1 MHYQELVDDALRGV
15 VRRALGRVAASGLPG
30 NHHLYLSFRSHHPG
44 VRVPDHLRERYP
56 DEITIVLQHQFWGL
70 AVAEEGFEV
79 TLSFN
84 GVHEPLSVP
93 FAALTG
99 FVDPSVRFGLQFG
112 AAGENARADDGRD
125 GTAGA
130 DAEPDGTAGADAE
143 PGGAAEGAEADGSA
157 EGAEGA
163 AAEGEKIVT
172 LDRFRKK

>member
-44 VRVPDHLRERYP
+44 VRVPDHLREKHP

-70 AVAEEGFEV
+70 SVAEDGFEV

-99 FVDPSVRFGLQFG
+99 FVDPSVRFGLQFRV
-112 AAGENARADDGRD
+112 AGEGTGDGEGMAEADS
-125 GTAGA
+125 
-130 DAEPDGTAGADAE
+130 E
-143 PGGAAEGAEADGSA
+143 PGGTAEGAEADA
-157 EGAEGA
+157 DAEGA
-163 AAEGEKIVT
+163 AADGEKIVT
-172 LDRFRKK
+172 LDQFRKK

>member
-130 DAEPDGTAGADAE
+130 DAEP
-143 PGGAAEGAEADGSA
+143 GGAAEGAEADGSA
-157 EGAEGA
+157 EGAEGG

>member
-44 VRVPDHLRERYP
+44 VRVPDHLRERHP

-70 AVAEEGFEV
+70 SVAEEGFEV

-112 AAGENARADDGRD
+112 ARADDAR
-125 GTAGA
+125 
-130 DAEPDGTAGADAE
+130 DGTAGADAE

-157 EGAEGA
+157 EGAA
-163 AAEGEKIVT
+163 ADGEKIVT